1 VRPLGI
7 NREESPMKKFLYLYF
22 GGNQPESAEA
32 GRALMADWMAYF
44 QKMADKMADGGSPL
58 GANRTVGGKAAAGPS
73 GFSIIN
79 AATLD
84 DAVALTKGHP
94 HLKAGGT
101 IQVCETMPI
110 PM

>member
-1 VRPLGI
+1 
-7 NREESPMKKFLYLYF
+7 MKRYLYLYY
-22 GGNQPESAEA
+22 GGRPPESAEA
-32 GRALMADWMAYF
+32 GKAVMADWMAYF
-44 QKMADKMADGGSPL
+44 QKLGDRNGDGGAPL
-58 GANRTVGGKAAAGPS
+58 GPSKSVGGTTSAQPS

-79 AATLD
+79 AESLD
-84 DAVALTKGHP
+84 EAVSLTKGHP